1 MLSYEDQDAFIC
13 VFWICQVEWIEGNY
27 YYSTTWPY
35 WVLCISAHKND
46 ASSLQMGN
54 LNVALMHLQTEAT
67 AGQPNE

>member
-1 MLSYEDQDAFIC
+1 MHLS
-13 VFWICQVEWIEGNY
+13 V
-27 YYSTTWPY
+27 YSGYVKWSGLKGTTITLPHGLIGALY
-35 WVLCISAHKND
+35 GDISAHKND